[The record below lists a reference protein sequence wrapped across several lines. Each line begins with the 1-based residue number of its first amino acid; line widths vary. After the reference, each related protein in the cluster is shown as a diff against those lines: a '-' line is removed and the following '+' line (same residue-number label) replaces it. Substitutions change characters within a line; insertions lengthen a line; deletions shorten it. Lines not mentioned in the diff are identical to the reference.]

1 MLGRAR
7 AFVIRQVAG
16 ARIPPLSRGMPGL
29 LLRRR
34 CPPAGY
40 PPVNRTLA
48 VALLLGAPACPA
60 VAQDTRA
67 PAATIELERLKFQER
82 LLEASLQPLQ
92 QHLAALQELEQ
103 QRATAGD
110 YAGAIEARN
119 QRKKLTTELERLDKE
134 LLLTH
139 TREESLKARLLPDRI
154 PLPLEAAVLAGDV
167 RRDGGAL
174 TGWSGPEAAAT
185 WKLPD
190 LPPGGYEVL
199 IKYRCGAL
207 EGGTLE
213 VREARFHLNAEV
225 LTTLRGP
232 QEKNLGT
239 LKITDGSGTLV
250 IRARSVLKDNL
261 MHLLAVHLV
270 PAAR

>member
-1 MLGRAR
+1 MPS
-7 AFVIRQVAG
+7 
-16 ARIPPLSRGMPGL
+16 PPSRLPL
-29 LLRRR
+29 
-34 CPPAGY
+34 
-40 PPVNRTLA
+40 VNRTLA

-92 QHLAALQELEQ
+92 QHLAALQALEQ
-103 QRATAGD
+103 QRAGAGD

-154 PLPLEAAVLAGDV
+154 PLPLDAAELAGDV

-213 VREARFHLNAEV
+213 VREAHFHLTAEI

-239 LKITDGSGTLV
+239 LKITDGRGTLM